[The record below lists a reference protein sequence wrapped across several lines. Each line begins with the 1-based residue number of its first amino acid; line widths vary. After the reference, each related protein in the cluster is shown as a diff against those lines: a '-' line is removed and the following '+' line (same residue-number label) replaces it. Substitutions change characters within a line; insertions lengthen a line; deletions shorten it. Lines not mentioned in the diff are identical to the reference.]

1 MFRKTQDSSQ
11 SDLFSGFGQ
20 LLDDKKDKKL
30 NDPKAWYNIFYKYF
44 VSRIDEEK
52 FAVLF
57 SSTGRPNASVK
68 TLVGMMS
75 LKEGFGWSDSQ
86 LFEQVDF
93 NVAVMKALGKTNLTD
108 STPSPATYY
117 NFKKSIY
124 NHAMATGE
132 NLVGSVF
139 EQVTS
144 EQADLFNVLGEYIR
158 MDSTQIGSNIAK
170 GSRLELI
177 LGVIQEFYK
186 HHKEKNKIVAEDRE
200 VLEGLM
206 QRKPGQIVYVLN
218 NASRDQMLSQLG
230 YILSRLVKDF
240 SSEDNP
246 KYDLAAKVFME
257 QYQLIEDK
265 VELKPYKAVPT
276 DSVQSPHDEDAAFN
290 NKNGRKNTGYTLN
303 ATETCDPEGLN
314 LLTAVDLE
322 KANTGDS
329 RMFQPGIEKTKQ
341 ITGSKVKKVNVDG
354 NYQTPENRKYAG
366 SEDMELLLG
375 GLQGFESKFHFAYN
389 DKKELTITDSET
401 GTSYKAVLARNGQYR
416 INKEG
421 KRQYFTQNAVECYF
435 LRKAIKEIPV
445 EEKQRRNNVEATIF
459 QFVVNIR
466 NKKTRYRGLI
476 KNRMWAFARGLWI
489 NLVRIA
495 KNMEIMCPWSPGKG
509 QNSSFSVLFQLINL
523 KNYLIFPIV
532 IMQSRNNIL
541 IVKY

>member
-1 MFRKTQDSSQ
+1 
-11 SDLFSGFGQ
+11 
-20 LLDDKKDKKL
+20 
-30 NDPKAWYNIFYKYF
+30 
-44 VSRIDEEK
+44 
-52 FAVLF
+52 
-57 SSTGRPNASVK
+57 
-68 TLVGMMS
+68 
-75 LKEGFGWSDSQ
+75 
-86 LFEQVDF
+86 
-93 NVAVMKALGKTNLTD
+93 
-108 STPSPATYY
+108 
-117 NFKKSIY
+117 
-124 NHAMATGE
+124 
-132 NLVGSVF
+132 
-139 EQVTS
+139 
-144 EQADLFNVLGEYIR
+144 
-158 MDSTQIGSNIAK
+158 
-170 GSRLELI
+170 
-177 LGVIQEFYK
+177 
-186 HHKEKNKIVAEDRE
+186 
-200 VLEGLM
+200 M
-206 QRKPGQIVYVLN
+206 QRKPGQIVYVLD

-230 YILSRLVKDF
+230 YILFRLVKDF
-240 SSEDNP
+240 SSKDNP

-354 NYQTPENRKYAG
+354 NYQTPENRQYAA

-375 GLQGFESKFHFAYN
+375 GLQGFESKYHFASN
-389 DKKELTITDSET
+389 DDKELTITDSET
-401 GTSYKAVLARNGQYR
+401 GISYKAVLASNGQYR
-416 INKEG
+416 INKNG
-421 KRQYFTQNAVECYF
+421 KRKYFTQNAVECYF
-435 LRKAIKEIPV
+435 LRKAIKEIPA

-476 KNRMWAFARGLWI
+476 KNRMWAFARGMWI

-495 KNMEIMCPWSPGKG
+495 KNMEKMCPWSPGKS
-509 QNSSFSVLFQLINL
+509 QNSLFSGFFHLLNI
-523 KNYLIFPIV
+523 KNPLIFSFI
-532 IMQSRNNIL
+532 IMQTRNNNL